1 MTKTARKP
9 RARANGKPMA
19 APKVS
24 EVASLPAPQSHPVAD
39 RLRALAAEIESGGC
53 DSWVVC
59 AVRPDGRFSA
69 ESNFGTHHLTA
80 LGFMQALCSKMAVW
94 SAASLFGTASLTP
107 QAQGQIQRN

>member
-1 MTKTARKP
+1 MTKRNRKTS
-9 RARANGKPMA
+9 ARANGKRLA
-19 APKVS
+19 APKPA
-24 EVASLPAPQSHPVAD
+24 ETAPQTNPIAD
-39 RLRALAAEIESGGC
+39 RLRALADEIDKGGV

-94 SAASLFGTASLTP
+94 SAAALFGVSSLTP
-107 QAQGQIQRN
+107 AAQGQIQR